1 MCLIS
6 IIAAKSHNGVIGNNN
21 TLPWRLP
28 SDLQNFRKLT
38 QNSIVIMGRKTYES
52 IGKPLPNRLNVVISS
67 QNNFNAPEGVI
78 VSSGPNEAIKAS
90 RLLCLEQGIKDIWI
104 IGGAGIYQQFIKR
117 ADRMVLTTI
126 DKDCAGDTLF
136 PAFKPELWELRK
148 TTKHHDSRGYLLEKP
163 EELGLD
169 YTIEEH
175 ERMF

>member
-90 RLLCLEQGIKDIWI
+90 RLLCLEHKIENIWI

-117 ADRMVLTTI
+117 ADRMILTTI
-126 DKDCAGDTLF
+126 NKECIGDTLF
-136 PAFKPELWELRK
+136 PAFKSELWELK
-148 TTKHHDSRGYLLEKP
+148 QSTKHLDPKGYLIENP
-163 EELGLD
+163 TELGLE
-169 YTIEEH
+169 YTIEEY
-175 ERMF
+175 ERIL